1 MLGGAGDDRLNF
13 NLADRVID
21 GGVDRAALVGSDL
34 GLIRNDFDAMTSND
48 FMALRNVEIIDI
60 AVSGDN
66 NIQLNVRDGFKRIEC
81 NVGTKRLSDP
91 ASLECSTSFVAS
103 QVEIGAKNYRSA
115 SSMYSNLR
123 AGAPFEGNDI
133 FRAK

>member
-1 MLGGAGDDRLNF
+1 MNF
-13 NLADRVID
+13 DLADRVID

-34 GLIRNDFDAMTSND
+34 GLIRNDFGAMPSND
-48 FMALRNVEIIDI
+48 FMALRNVEIIDFT
-60 AVSGDN
+60 VSGGN

-91 ASLECSTSFVAS
+91 APLECSTSFVAS
-103 QVEIGAKNYRSA
+103 QVGLGAKSYRSA

-123 AGAPFEGNDI
+123 TGAPFEGNDI